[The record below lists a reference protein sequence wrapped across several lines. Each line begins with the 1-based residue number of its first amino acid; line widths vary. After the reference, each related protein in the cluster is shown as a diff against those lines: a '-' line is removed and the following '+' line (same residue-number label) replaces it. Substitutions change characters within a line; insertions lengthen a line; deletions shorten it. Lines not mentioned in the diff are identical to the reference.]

1 MRRLILALVTA
12 ALALAAA
19 GPAAAATKIVQI
31 KATGF
36 APTRVEIQS
45 GDSVRWTNVDK
56 VNHQV
61 VSDRGLFASS
71 ILRPGQSYT
80 RDFNQGGT
88 YRYHDGLKPAE
99 RGAVVVKG
107 PPPSVSIGANVPI
120 VTFGSGLMLSGVV
133 SSQLPNETVQVYA
146 QAYGQASF
154 ALVATVLTGAGGAWS
169 YATKPEVLTSYKAR
183 WGNRES
189 AVATIGVAPSIS
201 LRKIGPWWV
210 VKTVGA
216 RKFSRRSV
224 QVQRLNSFGQ
234 WVTLKRIALN
244 SSGAQRFKV
253 KLPKGVNRLRIA
265 MSVNQAGAGYLGA
278 FSKTIT
284 WRNSG

>member
-1 MRRLILALVTA
+1 MRRLIALVPA
-12 ALALAAA
+12 VLALATA
-19 GPAAAATKIVQI
+19 GPALAATKTVQI
-31 KATGF
+31 KAAGF
-36 APTRVEIQS
+36 SPTRVEIAS
-45 GDSVRWTNVDK
+45 GDSVRWINVDT

-61 VSDRGLFASS
+61 VSNNGLFASP
-71 ILRPGQSYT
+71 ILRPGQTYNRT
-80 RDFNQGGT
+80 FNQGGT
-88 YRYHDGLKPAE
+88 FRYHDGLKPAE
-99 RGAVVVKG
+99 RGVVVVKG
-107 PPPSVSIGANVPI
+107 PPPSVSIGATAPI
-120 VTFGSGLMLSGVV
+120 VTFGNGITLSGVV
-133 SSQLPNETVQVYA
+133 SSLQPNETVQVYA
-146 QAYGQASF
+146 QAFGQASY
-154 ALVATVLTGAGGAWS
+154 ALVATVLTGTGGAWS
-169 YATKPEVLTSYKAR
+169 HATKPEVLTFYKAR

-201 LRKIGPWWV
+201 LRKIGAWWV

-224 QVQRLNSFGQ
+224 QIQRLNSFGQ

-253 KLPKGVNRLRIA
+253 TLPKGVNRLRIA

-284 WRNSG
+284 YRKRG